1 MAKKT
6 NFGPD
11 FDLFGPQIVLWVLP
25 LLIVRHCSKLSLVL
39 ILAHFAQIQA
49 AKNFFS
55 KIWLCQSPDVMVTYH
70 HGQYQKKTK
79 DSILRKLCEERTDG
93 ETDRQIERRA
103 RAIS

>member
-1 MAKKT
+1 MAK
-6 NFGPD
+6 N
-11 FDLFGPQIVLWVLP
+11 LVLG
-25 LLIVRHCSKLSLVL
+25 L
-39 ILAHFAQIQA
+39 ILAHFARIQA
-49 AKNFFS
+49 AKIFS
-55 KIWLCQSPDVMVTYH
+55 KIWLRQSLDVMVSYH